1 MAFGNGPKI
10 VTSGLILSLDAADRN
25 SYSGTGTVWNDLS
38 GNGNN
43 GTLTNGPTYSS
54 TNGGSIVFDGVD
66 DYISGSLA
74 TSLSN
79 SEFTIGIW
87 LKTGNISSN
96 KIVFSLGTEASNN
109 KSIHLRFVSSTTS
122 FRFDLYTSGLVTT
135 LSNTSANFTYLTCT
149 LNSSLLQSVY
159 QNGSFISSRT
169 ATGLFT
175 GNTVYNLGR
184 WGLEAPQF
192 NLPGEYWNGNIS
204 QVTVYNRALSATEI
218 LQNYNAL
225 KSRFNLK

>member
-1 MAFGNGPKI
+1 MAFANGPRM
-10 VTSGLILSLDAADRN
+10 VTNGLVLSLDAADRN
-25 SYSGTGTVWNDLS
+25 SYVSGSTTWTDLS
-38 GNGNN
+38 GNRNN
-43 GTLTNGPTYSS
+43 GSLVNGPTFNSD
-54 TNGGSIVFDGVD
+54 NNGSIVFDGTN
-66 DYISGSLA
+66 DYVSGSLA

-96 KIVFSLGTEASNN
+96 QVVFSLGTEASNN

-122 FRFDLYTSGLVTT
+122 FRFDLYVSGLVAT

-184 WGLEAPQF
+184 WGLEAPEF
-192 NLPGEYWNGNIS
+192 GYPSEYWNGNLS
-204 QVTVYNRALSATEI
+204 QVTVYNRALSASEI
-218 LQNYNAL
+218 LQNYNAQ
-225 KSRFNLK
+225 KSRFGLT